1 MIDNKMHSSF
11 LTAACNMSVDEYI
24 DYLVRLKSENPYIT
38 WCDIK
43 NLTNEAYELTYS
55 EEFYRKH
62 NRDKLIE
69 YMNSIKSNE
78 CDNTCEEDVEDYDS
92 SFEDDVSE
100 DDYLNIIRE
109 ETIKL

>member
-1 MIDNKMHSSF
+1 MINSDMHNRF
-11 LTAACNMSVDEYI
+11 LDVASNMTVNEYI

-55 EEFYRKH
+55 EEFYRVH

-69 YMNSIKSNE
+69 YMKAAESE
-78 CDNTCEEDVEDYDS
+78 ETDNVIEDFESEESEDYLD
-92 SFEDDVSE
+92 
-100 DDYLNIIRE
+100 IIRE
-109 ETIKL
+109 ETIRL

>member
-1 MIDNKMHSSF
+1 
-11 LTAACNMSVDEYI
+11 MSVDEYI

-78 CDNTCEEDVEDYDS
+78 CDNTCEEDVEGYDS
-92 SFEDDVSE
+92 SFEDDESE
-100 DDYLNIIRE
+100 EDYLNIIRE
-109 ETIKL
+109 ETIRL

>member
-11 LTAACNMSVDEYI
+11 LTAACNMTVDEYI

-69 YMNSIKSNE
+69 YMNSMHYKVNFMPI
-78 CDNTCEEDVEDYDS
+78 EESREYLIDKRDS
-92 SFEDDVSE
+92 LDQLIQRSPSLDD
-100 DDYLNIIRE
+100 L
-109 ETIKL
+109 T

>member
-11 LTAACNMSVDEYI
+11 LTAACNMTVDEYI

-55 EEFYRKH
+55 EEFYRTH

-78 CDNTCEEDVEDYDS
+78 CDSMCEEDVEDYDS
-92 SFEDDVSE
+92 SFEDSESE